1 MPHHTRKVASLF
13 FASPFHT
20 SITSAH
26 PSKTQT
32 PRPEPNSIAKMGT
45 MKRKREEKE
54 IEQSE
59 RATKRLL

>member
-1 MPHHTRKVASLF
+1 
-13 FASPFHT
+13 
-20 SITSAH
+20 
-26 PSKTQT
+26 
-32 PRPEPNSIAKMGT
+32 MGT